1 MSRLTGIFLRF
12 QQAVID
18 KYRQCDESIADFL
31 GWMAKVERKLAN
43 QEQVQEDIPMLRNQ
57 INIVKVSSSASGLRC
72 CDKSFCFALVL

>member
-1 MSRLTGIFLRF
+1 M
-12 QQAVID
+12 ID

-57 INIVKVSSSASGLRC
+57 INIVKVSTQSHRLTHMAH
-72 CDKSFCFALVL
+72 